1 MQTTMEEIRSLVK
14 VLEELIEPLFEGEV
28 MEDAPYESMKRPH
41 LVLQE
46 GSKTYGRAWRIHFSG
61 GTKYGSGHYEPR
73 GFSDY
78 LGGSKAETAQSL
90 RKLIAGIR
98 TGLLIAEKQASNA

>member
-1 MQTTMEEIRSLVK
+1 MQTTMEEIRSLVQT
-14 VLEELIEPLFEGEV
+14 LEKLIEPLFEGEV
-28 MEDAPYESMKRPH
+28 VEDAPYESMKRPH

-46 GSKTYGRAWRIHFSG
+46 GSKTYGRAFRVFFSG
-61 GTKYGSGHYEPR
+61 GSKYGSGHCEPR

-78 LGGSKAETAQSL
+78 LGGTKAEAAQSL

-98 TGLLIAEKQASNA
+98 TGLLIAEKAGE

>member
-1 MQTTMEEIRSLVK
+1 MQTTIEEVRSLVK
-14 VLEELIEPLFEGEV
+14 ALEELIQPLLEGEV
-28 MEDAPYESMKRPH
+28 VEDTYESNKRPH

-46 GSKTYGRAWRIHFSG
+46 GSKTYGRAWRVHFTG
-61 GTKYGSGHYEPR
+61 GSKYGSGHWEPR

-78 LGGSKAETAQSL
+78 LGGSKAEAAQSL

-98 TGLLIAEKQASNA
+98 TGLLIAEKKEVKA